1 MQGES
6 WPKIRMPHLFRSI
19 SHLTGAYRF
28 LIFFFLVRLSGGF
41 APYAGHVIV
50 YHQGVWG
57 TVCDNGWDDND
68 AAVVCR
74 ELGYP
79 GVTMATKG
87 SFYGYGSAGTI
98 NIELVGCYGNETKLS
113 QCSYTT
119 SADQSVCRTEW
130 RRNEAGVIC
139 QAGNKTD
146 VRGKVF
152 RSLS

>member
-1 MQGES
+1 MS
-6 WPKIRMPHLFRSI
+6 RLVCSIPHSA
-19 SHLTGAYRF
+19 GAYRF

-41 APYAGHVIV
+41 APYAGQVIV

-57 TVCDNGWDDND
+57 TVCDNGWDEND

-87 SFYGYGSAGTI
+87 SFYGYRLAKTI

-119 SADQSVCRTEW
+119 SSEQSACRTEW
-130 RRNEAGVIC
+130 RRNKAGVIC
-139 QAGNKTD
+139 QAGNNTD
-146 VRGKVF
+146 DKGTVF
-152 RSLS
+152 RS